1 MATCNYVTQV
11 DVWDVVDKGKK
22 RIKLDGLKL
31 AESNNG
37 KADAAAN
44 GFDACL
50 DAEFLDVYQ
59 GCLFRAQLITR
70 PLLDGAYLFNN
81 LYSEN
86 MKPSLIDRLR
96 FRFLESLHGNVV
108 E

>member
-1 MATCNYVTQV
+1 MVTLNDETQV

-31 AESNNG
+31 TQSNDD
-37 KADAAAN
+37 KSSAAAN

-59 GCLFRAQLITR
+59 GCFFGVQASHSLASCLGSWFILFIAI
-70 PLLDGAYLFNN
+70 AC
-81 LYSEN
+81 
-86 MKPSLIDRLR
+86 
-96 FRFLESLHGNVV
+96 
-108 E
+108 

>member
-1 MATCNYVTQV
+1 MQQV

-31 AESNNG
+31 TAETNG
-37 KADAAAN
+37 GKSGSN

-59 GCLFRAQLITR
+59 GYYSDVQANCSLLAWCLA
-70 PLLDGAYLFNN
+70 
-81 LYSEN
+81 
-86 MKPSLIDRLR
+86 
-96 FRFLESLHGNVV
+96 
-108 E
+108 